1 MTTRIAAV
9 AAVCALFSQAA
20 FANIDVNFIESAP
33 KDRFVI
39 NNTGACA
46 LNNLT
51 VDIDLTSSAGGLI
64 FDTTSSGAGVEVF
77 QPFEVTK
84 GAIKVV
90 SPEGVKD
97 GDNKLSISIQSLPAG
112 QSVSFTIDV
121 DDTLVKSSLGNIR
134 VANSEIENGLV
145 KVSSA
150 TIKQAVGTFNSAS
163 KASVALP
170 ACKT

>member
-1 MTTRIAAV
+1 MTTKIAAV
-9 AAVCALFSQAA
+9 AAVFALFSQAA
-20 FANIDVNFIESAP
+20 LANIDVAFIEGAP

-39 NNTGACA
+39 KNTSSCE

-51 VDIDLTSSAGGLI
+51 VDIDLTSTVGRLI

-84 GAIKVV
+84 GAIKVI
-90 SPEGVKD
+90 SSDGVKD
-97 GDNKLSISIQSLPAG
+97 GDNKLSISIQSLPAS
-112 QSVSFTIDV
+112 QYVSFTIDV
-121 DDTLVKSSLGNIR
+121 DDTLVKSSRGNIIISG
-134 VANSEIENGLV
+134 SEIENGMV

-150 TIKQAVGTFNSAS
+150 TIDQAVGKFNSAS
-163 KASVALP
+163 KASIALP